1 MMRTALGSLKRAES
15 EDTGALEGTLKSKSQ
30 NDLLA
35 FAACWYRLINV
46 NFDGLIRVK
55 KSEILSKQL

>member
-46 NFDGLIRVK
+46 NFDGLIRV
-55 KSEILSKQL
+55 